1 MPPALHPSIA
11 ARMTARLADIDSW
24 IFDLDNTLY
33 PPSAQLFDLID
44 DRMGAFIMR
53 LLDCD
58 AVEARRVQ
66 KQYFYDHGTTM
77 AGLMRHHGVDPEDF
91 LIDVHD
97 IALDRIAPDVRLRAG
112 LERLPGRKLVFT
124 NADADYAARVLE
136 ARGIADL
143 FGGICDIRVTGYT
156 PKPDPAAYATM
167 VSYLGIDPARSLFV
181 EDMARNLTPAKALGM
196 TTVWLDN
203 GSESGHRDHLP
214 GHVDFHAS
222 DIADWLDALPLPW
235 GIE

>member
-1 MPPALHPSIA
+1 MDRTDHINC
-11 ARMTARLADIDSW
+11 W

-33 PPSAQLFDLID
+33 HPSARLFDLID
-44 DRMGAFIMR
+44 ARMGAFIMR
-53 LLDCD
+53 LLNVD

-66 KQYFYDHGTTM
+66 KQYFHDHGTTM
-77 AGLMRHHGVDPEDF
+77 AGLMRHHGVDPETF
-91 LIDVHD
+91 LVDVHG
-97 IALDRIAPDVRLRAG
+97 IELDRLSPCERLRAG
-112 LERLPGRKLVFT
+112 LTRLPGRRLIFT

-143 FGGICDIRVTGYT
+143 FDGICDIRATRYL
-156 PKPDPAAYATM
+156 PKPDPAAYAAM
-167 VSYLGIDPARSLFV
+167 IAHLDIDPAASLFV

-214 GHVDFHAS
+214 EHVDFHVN
-222 DIADWLDALPLPW
+222 DINDWLDTLPLSW
-235 GIE
+235 GTA